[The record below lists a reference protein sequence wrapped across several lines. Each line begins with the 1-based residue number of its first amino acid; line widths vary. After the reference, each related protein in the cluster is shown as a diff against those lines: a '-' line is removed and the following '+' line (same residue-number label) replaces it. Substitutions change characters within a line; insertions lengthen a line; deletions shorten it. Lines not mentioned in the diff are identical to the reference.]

1 MEQIAA
7 AKIKIYEFPEVMLLP
22 LLRDK
27 SLLACSPEVSPYR
40 LVFLLRF
47 ILLSFRWRMEKRRRG
62 RRTGGWRWDFTRKLV
77 FNPTEEAQRQFYF
90 PPVAPATTVACDI
103 NYLYIAPSN
112 NVNESPGT
120 RSLCRGGLQ
129 HNNRGGRRE
138 EEQRSKLLWIH

>member
-62 RRTGGWRWDFTRKLV
+62 RRTGGWRWDFTWKLV
-77 FNPTEEAQRQFYF
+77 FPPTGEVGPFYT
-90 PPVAPATTVACDI
+90 PPVAPVTYDI
-103 NYLYIAPSN
+103 NYFYIAPSN

>member
-62 RRTGGWRWDFTRKLV
+62 RRTGGWRWGFTRKLV
-77 FNPTEEAQRQFYF
+77 FNPTGEVSPFYT
-90 PPVAPATTVACDI
+90 PPVAPVTYDI
-103 NYLYIAPSN
+103 NYFYIAPSN